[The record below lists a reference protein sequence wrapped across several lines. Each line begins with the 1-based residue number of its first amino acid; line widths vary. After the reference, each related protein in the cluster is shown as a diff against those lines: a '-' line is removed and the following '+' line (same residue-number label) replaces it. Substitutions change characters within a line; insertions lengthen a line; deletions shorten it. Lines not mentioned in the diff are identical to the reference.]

1 MTPNENSYF
10 FIDSRRN
17 RTTTPQRTSRWLNQP
32 RDGFTALMARDQ
44 QEMSNSPEA
53 RHTSSIIVGHTG
65 RTK

>member
-1 MTPNENSYF
+1 MTPNENSHL
-10 FIDSRRN
+10 FIHSRRQPK
-17 RTTTPQRTSRWLNQP
+17 PQRISRWLNQP

-65 RTK
+65 RTR